1 MYMQSSKKSEKNGSS
16 AKRKKRTSERLKTSE
31 HALQMEVAS
40 HRPVKTDRLKDKTTL
55 LAHGRNFRLLDTR
68 LLVVKSQLNTLQVS
82 TKCTK
87 LRAMVRCTQGT
98 HTRPTAKA
106 NKCTTLYPC

>member
-1 MYMQSSKKSEKNGSS
+1 MYMQSSRKSEKNGSS
-16 AKRKKRTSERLKTSE
+16 AKRKKSE

-40 HRPVKTDRLKDKTTL
+40 HRPVKTDRLRDKTTL
-55 LAHGRNFRLLDTR
+55 LAHGRNYHRLDTL
-68 LLVVKSQLNTLQVS
+68 LLVVKSQPSTLQVL
-82 TKCTK
+82 TRCTK
-87 LRAMVRCTQGT
+87 LRVMVRCIQGT

>member
-1 MYMQSSKKSEKNGSS
+1 MYMQSSRKSEKNGSS

-40 HRPVKTDRLKDKTTL
+40 QRPVKTDRLRDKTTL
-55 LAHGRNFRLLDTR
+55 LAHGRNYHRLDTL
-68 LLVVKSQLNTLQVS
+68 LLVVKSQPSTLQVL
-82 TKCTK
+82 TRCTK
-87 LRAMVRCTQGT
+87 LRVMVRCIQGT